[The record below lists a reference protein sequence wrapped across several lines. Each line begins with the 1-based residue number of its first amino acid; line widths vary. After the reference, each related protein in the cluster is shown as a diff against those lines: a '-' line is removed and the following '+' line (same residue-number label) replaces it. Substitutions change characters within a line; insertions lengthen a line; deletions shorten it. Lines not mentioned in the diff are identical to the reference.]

1 MRKFV
6 LGIVAGLALAIVGA
20 FVIGMGALMY
30 LEQGYVDPR
39 ADIPLSTFEKKH
51 AMEALDAALDR
62 YAPKRKDP
70 IQPTASNLSQGA
82 KLYGT
87 YCSKCHGAMDSSETA
102 WRVRLYP
109 PAPQFPK
116 EPTDMEEF
124 ENFYVIKHG
133 VRWTG
138 MPAWSGELSDQQIW
152 TLVTYLNEMKK
163 SAAPMPGMGQG
174 SDPANAG
181 SLKKGGRNE

>member
-6 LGIVAGLALAIVGA
+6 FGVLAGLALAIVVA
-20 FVIGMGALMY
+20 AVMGMGALMFV
-30 LEQGYVDPR
+30 EQGYVDPR
-39 ADIPLSTFEKKH
+39 ADISPPAFEKKR

-70 IQPTASNLSQGA
+70 IQPTASSLSQGA
-82 KLYGT
+82 KLYGK
-87 YCSKCHGAMDSSETA
+87 YCAKCHAAMDSSETA

-116 EPTDMEEF
+116 APTDMEEF

-138 MPAWSGELSDQQIW
+138 MPAWSGELNDEEIW
-152 TLVTYLNEMKK
+152 TLVTYLNQMKK
-163 SAAPMPGMGQG
+163 PGPLMPGM
-174 SDPANAG
+174 DPGRNQSTPGAAA
-181 SLKKGGRNE
+181 KGGTK

>member
-1 MRKFV
+1 MRNFV
-6 LGIVAGLALAIVGA
+6 LGIVAGIALAVIAA
-20 FVIGMGALMY
+20 FVVGMGVLMY
-30 LEQGYVDPR
+30 VEQGHVDPR
-39 ADIPLSTFEKKH
+39 ADIPLSSFEKKH

-62 YAPKRKDP
+62 YAPKEKNP
-70 IQPTASNLSQGA
+70 IQPTTPNLSEGA

-87 YCSKCHGAMDSSETA
+87 YCSRCHGAMDNLETA

-124 ENFYVIKHG
+124 ANFYVIKHG

-138 MPAWSGELSDQQIW
+138 MPSWSGELSDQQIW
-152 TLVTYLNEMKK
+152 TLVTYLNAMKK
-163 SAAPMPGMGQG
+163 SAPPMPGKGHHA
-174 SDPANAG
+174 DPPNAG
-181 SLKKGGRNE
+181 PTEKGGKDE

>member
-1 MRKFV
+1 MRNFV
-6 LGIVAGLALAIVGA
+6 LGIVAGLAVAVIA
-20 FVIGMGALMY
+20 TFVLGMGVLMY
-30 LEQGYVDPR
+30 VEQGYVDPR
-39 ADIPLSTFEKKH
+39 ADIPLSAFEKKH

-62 YAPKRKDP
+62 YAPKQKSP

-82 KLYGT
+82 KLFGT

-138 MPAWSGELSDQQIW
+138 MPAWSGELNDEEIW
-152 TLVTYLNEMKK
+152 TLVAYLNQMKNP
-163 SAAPMPGMGQG
+163 AAPMPGMDQG
-174 SDPANAG
+174 ANQSAPG
-181 SLKKGGRNE
+181 AVEKGGRK